1 MVEPSVSVST
11 RYKPDSIIPTH
22 YLSVIIL
29 LLAICMTTYNEIR
42 RSIFLKAFLM
52 ICLPSSANAAKPLQD
67 VLFRVI
73 NERLSHMEAV
83 ALFKAANQLAIED
96 LDREKIVLSNSQLAA
111 ANAGL
116 NQAYVTDFFQAQIDV
131 AKIIQYRHR
140 AKWLTEPVELI
151 ALDLNEVVRPLLTE
165 LGDQITLLIADTVNN
180 QGGFAESQR
189 QHFYDSITVE
199 MLTEIEKKLLFNA
212 LLGIK

>member
-1 MVEPSVSVST
+1 MS
-11 RYKPDSIIPTH
+11 K
-22 YLSVIIL
+22 
-29 LLAICMTTYNEIR
+29 YNEIR
-42 RSIFLKAFLM
+42 RSIFIMAFMM
-52 ICLPSSANAAKPLQD
+52 IWLLLSADTEEQSQD
-67 VLFRVI
+67 ILFRVI

-83 ALFKAANQLAIED
+83 ALFKTANQLASED

-116 NQAYVTDFFQAQIDV
+116 NQAYVTDFFQAQIEV

-151 ALDLNEVVRPLLTE
+151 ARDLNEVVRALLTE
-165 LGDQITLLIADTVNN
+165 LGDQVTLLVANTVNSK
-180 QGGFAESQR
+180 GGFAESQR

>member
-1 MVEPSVSVST
+1 
-11 RYKPDSIIPTH
+11 
-22 YLSVIIL
+22 
-29 LLAICMTTYNEIR
+29 MTTYNEIR
-42 RSIFLKAFLM
+42 RSIFLMAFLM
-52 ICLPSSANAAKPLQD
+52 ICLPSSADAAEHSQD

-151 ALDLNEVVRPLLTE
+151 SLDLNEVVRPLLTE
-165 LGDQITLLIADTVNN
+165 LGDQIILLIADTVNN
-180 QGGFAESQR
+180 KGGFAESQR

-199 MLTEIEKKLLFNA
+199 MLTEIEKKVLFNA